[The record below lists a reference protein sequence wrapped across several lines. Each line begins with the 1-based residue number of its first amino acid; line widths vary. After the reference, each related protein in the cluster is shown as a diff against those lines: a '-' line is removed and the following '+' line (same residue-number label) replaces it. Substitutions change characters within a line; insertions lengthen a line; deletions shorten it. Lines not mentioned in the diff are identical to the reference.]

1 VPRELPL
8 NGTTAGHPALL
19 RATLEIRS
27 AWDLTTGTATYPE
40 DGQTVNELLATADRR
55 LYKERGIALG

>member
-1 VPRELPL
+1 
-8 NGTTAGHPALL
+8 
-19 RATLEIRS
+19 LEIRS